1 VVNKRIYIRITLLQ
15 SCVLLYWQCY
25 CTALQQRASAKLCD
39 VVQGMELRNFHRERH
54 PYSAG
59 RPSCLASTHIL
70 VPFITPCLRSCTQ
83 QSDILVSI
91 SVDLTTLF
99 VVFSLLLPVR
109 TASLLN
115 CRKQQYEY
123 SRRRGFARQSDRAHR
138 SKRRMV
144 EIRRIG
150 IRNGSLIYSRREYA
164 HIPPRQITP
173 RVAQMTPV
181 ITAKRKVGVLT
192 AAVPLE
198 FTATLK
204 RPRLCRFWSPQHKRF
219 RSVYAAAECI
229 Y

>member
-1 VVNKRIYIRITLLQ
+1 MTSIRITLLQ

-25 CTALQQRASAKLCD
+25 CTELQQRASAKLCD
-39 VVQGMELRNFHRERH
+39 VVQGMYGTFRERH

-59 RPSCLASTHIL
+59 RPSRLASTHIL

-83 QSDILVSI
+83 VCDILVSI
-91 SVDLTTLF
+91 SVDLTTLL
-99 VVFSLLLPVR
+99 VVFSLLLPLR

-115 CRKQQYEY
+115 CEQQQYEY

-150 IRNGSLIYSRREYA
+150 IRNGSLIYSRCEYA

-173 RVAQMTPV
+173 RAL
-181 ITAKRKVGVLT
+181 R
-192 AAVPLE
+192 
-198 FTATLK
+198 
-204 RPRLCRFWSPQHKRF
+204 R
-219 RSVYAAAECI
+219 
-229 Y
+229 